1 MRPTLT
7 RSPATRLPAADDP
20 GCPGHHE
27 EVTIEDQ
34 LAEWAR
40 GAQALALLDET
51 FAQGWIDFLTEPRDP
66 AAVAAFTGQDPDRVR
81 DVLAALVANGIA
93 VTESG
98 SYRLTPEYTAALAD
112 DAPTDLAA
120 KVTNSRLVAR
130 QITNVVRTGSA
141 PLSAEEALIVATAFA
156 FRPGNGARAMVKLLF
171 EPLPEMWEAMREG
184 RLLDVGSGIGGFVL
198 TAATMLP
205 AMRATTLELIP
216 EVAAAAAERAKHLG
230 VSDRIDVRCM
240 DARDFDEPSAF
251 DVAFWAQPFFPA
263 ATRAATLAV
272 IHRSLRPGGQLLV
285 QELEAPSEGPG
296 FALRRVVAQAQGIP
310 FGRPLESLVTECL
323 DAGFAD
329 ARIIASDFGRVAL
342 ISA

>member
-1 MRPTLT
+1 M
-7 RSPATRLPAADDP
+7 
-20 GCPGHHE
+20 
-27 EVTIEDQ
+27 TIEDQ

-51 FAQGWIDFLTEPRDP
+51 FTQGWISFLSEPRDP
-66 AAVAAFTGQDPDRVR
+66 AAVAAFADQDSDQVR
-81 DVLAALVANGIA
+81 DILAALVANGIA

-98 SYRLTPEYTAALAD
+98 RYRLTPEYAAALAD

-120 KVTNSRLVAR
+120 KVANSRLVAR
-130 QITNVVRTGSA
+130 QVADVVRTGSA
-141 PLSAEEALIVATAFA
+141 PLSADEALTVATAFA
-156 FRPGNGARAMVKLLF
+156 FRPGNGARAIVKMLF
-171 EPLPEMWEAMREG
+171 EPLPEMWEAMRDG
-184 RLLDVGSGIGGFVL
+184 RLLDVGSGVGGFVL
-198 TAATMLP
+198 TAATVLP
-205 AMRATTLELIP
+205 GMRATTLELVP

-230 VSDRIDVRCM
+230 LNDRIDVRCM

-251 DVAFWAQPFFPA
+251 DVAFWAQPFFPTA
-263 ATRAATLAV
+263 ARAATLAV
-272 IHRSLRPGGQLLV
+272 IHRSLRPGGLLLV

-296 FALRRVVAQAQGIP
+296 FTLRRLVAQAQGIP
-310 FGRPLESLVTECL
+310 FARPLEDLVTECL